1 MPTVRLTLT
10 DTPTGGVAVHSD
22 FEPAVGNACSP
33 AQAAALEIFNRTRR
47 DWGMSQTPTD
57 ANNAVQQQMEQVR

>member
-1 MPTVRLTLT
+1 MPTVHLTLT

-22 FEPAVGNACSP
+22 FQPAVGKACSP

-47 DWGMSQTPTD
+47 DWGMPQGE
-57 ANNAVQQQMEQVR
+57 ANNADQLPLELPA

>member
-1 MPTVRLTLT
+1 MPTVHLTLT

-22 FEPAVGNACSP
+22 FQPAVGKACSP

-47 DWGMSQTPTD
+47 DWGMPQGED
-57 ANNAVQQQMEQVR
+57 DNADQLPLELPA